1 MPDLP
6 MSRRSFLVTAGGLVA
21 LAACG
26 GGNDTRTRRST
37 PQGKGLSAGLLATD
51 LYASPQP
58 QRFAFALRE
67 GADFASGPPARIAF
81 QPPNG
86 TLGTFQDTV
95 LHANGLPEKRGVYT
109 APVVLATAGTWG
121 AVVDVNGKAA
131 PVAFMVPAATDVP
144 IAGTPAPRAASP
156 THADTLGVN
165 PICTRVPEC
174 PLHTVS
180 LDTVIGAGKP
190 VAVMFATPARCESRY
205 CGPVLDEL
213 LTITGTYADHI
224 TFVHVEIYKSDTG
237 TEHVP
242 TVDAWHLGSEPWL
255 FGVNAQGT
263 VVSRL
268 DGAFGGDEM
277 RTLLDA
283 LAG

>member
-1 MPDLP
+1 VPDLP
-6 MSRRSFLVTAGGLVA
+6 MSRRSFLVAAGGLVT

-26 GGNDTRTRRST
+26 GGSATRARRSA
-37 PQGKGLSAGLLATD
+37 PQAKGLSAGLLATD

-58 QRFAFALRE
+58 QRFAFALRK
-67 GADFASGPPARIAF
+67 GAEFASGPPARIAF

-86 TLGTFQDTV
+86 TLSTFQDTV
-95 LHANGLPEKRGVYT
+95 LHANGLPENRGVYT

-121 AVVDVNGKAA
+121 AAVEVNGKAA
-131 PVAFMVPAATDVP
+131 PIAFMVAATTDVP
-144 IAGTPAPRAASP
+144 IPGTPAPRAASP
-156 THADTLGVN
+156 THADTLGVD

-190 VAVMFATPARCESRY
+190 VAVMFATPARCQSRY
-205 CGPVLDEL
+205 CGPVLDDL
-213 LTITGTYADHI
+213 LTITGAYADRI

-237 TEHVP
+237 TELVP
-242 TVDAWHLGSEPWL
+242 TVDAWHLASEPWL

-268 DGAFGGDEM
+268 DGAFGSDEM
-277 RTLLDA
+277 KTLLDA
-283 LAG
+283 LAV